1 MKKTL
6 SFAAIHMGVAF
17 TVGFAMTGDVWV
29 GGMLALVEPCCNTV
43 AYYFHERFWQR
54 HQPDNGEDMRLHTIS
69 TNGNYDSHMT
79 GSAPSTQRSMLVS

>member
-6 SFAAIHMGVAF
+6 SFAAIHMSVAF

-29 GGMLALVEPCCNTV
+29 GGALALIEPCCNTV

-54 HQPDNGEDMRLHTIS
+54 HSRDQAS
-69 TNGNYDSHMT
+69 QMT
-79 GSAPSTQRSMLVS
+79 GSAPSTQRSMLAS